1 MACFVNIFIIT
12 SFVTLIIEVICA
24 TKSLYFYETVIG
36 KIGIVD
42 SDGII
47 TNLYFDT
54 DSIPSNEKAS
64 RAVGM
69 QN

>member
-1 MACFVNIFIIT
+1 M
-12 SFVTLIIEVICA
+12 ICA

-54 DSIPSNEKAS
+54 DSIPSDIEIRETEILENAGVQLLELEH
-64 RAVGM
+64 GYI
-69 QN
+69 